1 MKMSE
6 YLEVQR
12 LTYREYCA
20 YLQRKYGIGRS
31 DYMTAS
37 WNPRKACKRTDVG
50 LFIHHVFEDHTI
62 MLSHRDWAMTK
73 PREWQAA
80 ENLVYCDYLEHLFLH
95 ILICE
100 YPVSHTE
107 DVGVGGVINHLVP
120 QLNDLYSGWQPKMDY
135 IKICF
140 ELVGSDKSVYLEL
153 LRRFMNTAYYAVLGD
168 KCLLTSSAAKYGRW
182 SAADNRALFMEVKRL

>member
-1 MKMSE
+1 
-6 YLEVQR
+6 
-12 LTYREYCA
+12 
-20 YLQRKYGIGRS
+20 
-31 DYMTAS
+31 
-37 WNPRKACKRTDVG
+37 
-50 LFIHHVFEDHTI
+50 HTI

-120 QLNDLYSGWQPKMDY
+120 QLNDLYSGWQPRMDY

-140 ELVGSDKSVYLEL
+140 ELVGSDKSVCLEL
-153 LRRFMNTAYYAVLGD
+153 LRYFMNTAYYAVLGD